1 MPAPHNPKEAA
12 VPHTPTLRQLSYL
25 KRLADRTGQT
35 FTYPHTSGQA
45 SAEIHRLKTTQP
57 SSRIE
62 RYVERKAVA
71 DQIATGPLHDGTRV
85 RKDEISGHGS
95 TATWTQNRDQEPEL
109 TEEPQAPR
117 RAAASV
123 SDRVELA
130 RYELIDGTRVIY
142 GQRVDGIVRVTDR
155 PLNRGGRSYLIDRG
169 LHSHQEL
176 QALVSDYAAQAKQL
190 GRPPLSVRPRHGALA
205 AAA

>member
-1 MPAPHNPKEAA
+1 
-12 VPHTPTLRQLSYL
+12 
-25 KRLADRTGQT
+25 
-35 FTYPHTSGQA
+35 
-45 SAEIHRLKTTQP
+45 
-57 SSRIE
+57 
-62 RYVERKAVA
+62 
-71 DQIATGPLHDGTRV
+71 
-85 RKDEISGHGS
+85 
-95 TATWTQNRDQEPEL
+95 
-109 TEEPQAPR
+109 
-117 RAAASV
+117 
-123 SDRVELA
+123 
-130 RYELIDGTRVIY
+130 VIY